1 MAINSVTL
9 SGNLTKDAEL
19 RRTQSGTS
27 VLNASMAV
35 NNRRKNG
42 NGEWV
47 DEPCFVDFVLFGS
60 RAEKLEQYLT
70 KGTKVCIHGG
80 LRYSQWERDGQ
91 KRSKLDVVADEIE
104 FMTRNQNQS
113 RGYQG
118 GYDDHHQQVR
128 QQQAEYVEATYYD
141 DDCPFN

>member
-42 NGEWV
+42 NGEWI
-47 DEPCFVDFVLFGS
+47 DEPYFVDFVMFGS
-60 RAEKLEQYLT
+60 RAENIEKYLT

-91 KRSKLDVVADEIE
+91 KRSKLDVVVDEIE

-118 GYDDHHQQVR
+118 GYDDHHQQVK

-141 DDCPFN
+141 DDCPF

>member
-1 MAINSVTL
+1 MAINSVNL

-35 NNRRKNG
+35 NNRRKDN

-47 DEPCFVDFVLFGS
+47 DNACFVDFVVFGS
-60 RAEKLEQYLT
+60 RAEKLEQYLK

-91 KRSKLDVVADEIE
+91 KRSKLDVVADEVE

-118 GYDDHHQQVR
+118 GYDDRHQQVR
-128 QQQAEYVEATYYD
+128 RQQAEYVEATYYD